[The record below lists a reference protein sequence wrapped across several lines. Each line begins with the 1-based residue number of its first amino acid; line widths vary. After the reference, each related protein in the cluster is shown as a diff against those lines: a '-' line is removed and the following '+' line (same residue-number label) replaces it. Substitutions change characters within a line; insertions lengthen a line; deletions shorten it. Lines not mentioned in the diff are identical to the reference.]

1 MSPKI
6 YSSIEAAA
14 EVGTTPRLLRRFLR
28 ANDSWK
34 NATQAGRYS
43 FDEAELKS
51 LKVQFDHWQRTR
63 ISRPQIRTRNQDS
76 ELTHLDQ
83 DPGISVEEML
93 RVPRDPALRSKVLER
108 RLKRHRRL
116 NERLNQMR
124 REESIAV

>member
-1 MSPKI
+1 MSTKI

-63 ISRPQIRTRNQDS
+63 ISRPQTRTSRQDK
-76 ELTHLDQ
+76 ELDYLDQ
-83 DPGISVEEML
+83 DQGISVEEMHLMKQDYKL
-93 RVPRDPALRSKVLER
+93 RNSVLDR
-108 RLKRHRRL
+108 RLERHRRL
-116 NERLNQMR
+116 NERLAQMKFQN
-124 REESIAV
+124 A

>member
-1 MSPKI
+1 MSTKI

-63 ISRPQIRTRNQDS
+63 ISRPQTRTSRQDK
-76 ELTHLDQ
+76 ELDYLDQ
-83 DPGISVEEML
+83 DQGITVEDMHRMKEDHRL
-93 RVPRDPALRSKVLER
+93 RNSVLER
-108 RLKRHRRL
+108 RLERHRRL
-116 NERLNQMR
+116 NERLAQMKFQN
-124 REESIAV
+124 A